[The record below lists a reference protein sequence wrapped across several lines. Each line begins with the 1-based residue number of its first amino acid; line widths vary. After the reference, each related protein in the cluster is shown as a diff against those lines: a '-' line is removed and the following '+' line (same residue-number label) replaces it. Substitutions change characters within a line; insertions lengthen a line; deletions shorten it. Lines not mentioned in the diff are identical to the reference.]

1 MAARCA
7 EFASSVRRLGD
18 RPLLMSPAMADST
31 NAPGVQVRR
40 EGTNWRYWLL
50 GTAAV
55 LLAIFVFQNSQT
67 VEVDFLLVNTSA
79 PLIVALLIAGALG
92 AVIGYVL
99 PLVRRH
105 RREERRRDEG
115 GD

>member
-1 MAARCA
+1 
-7 EFASSVRRLGD
+7 VRRIND
-18 RPLLMSPAMADST
+18 HPLLQSRAMADPTRS
-31 NAPGVQVRR
+31 PGVEVRR
-40 EGTNWRYWLL
+40 EGTNWRAWLL

-55 LLAIFVFQNSQT
+55 LLVIIAAQNSQT
-67 VEVDFLLVNTSA
+67 VDVDILFVNTSA
-79 PLIVALLIAGALG
+79 PLIVLLLIAGALG

-115 GD
+115 RD